1 MLAPRQLARA
11 IAAALL
17 DGPWDTRAM
26 TSRLELTFAVRR
38 AWIRRVVRA
47 TRDAFDEP
55 PAWEALAAWLHDR
68 HPLNALLREDLVI
81 HRWALPAPSMAET
94 RWPVPALATA
104 KELAT
109 WLGVDV
115 AALIALADRAG
126 ISRHARD
133 PRMRHYRYA
142 WIAKR
147 GGGHRLIEAPKPR
160 LRAVQRV
167 VLDDIVARIPPHDAA
182 HGFRAGRSV
191 LGGAAPHVGHE
202 VVIRVDLA
210 AFFTSISRAR
220 VAAMFRATG
229 YPDDVAAC
237 LAALTTHAPPPDVV
251 DAGPQLAHADRQRLR
266 TPHLPQ
272 GAPTSGAL
280 ANLAAFGL
288 DRRVAALAR
297 TLGATYTRYA
307 DDLVLSGP
315 RTLARAAPTIVGE
328 LGAIAHEEGFAL
340 NFRKTRVMTAS
351 DRQRVTGV
359 VVNQRLAV
367 ARADLD
373 RLRAILHN
381 CARTGPAAQNRDAH
395 PDFRAHLL
403 GRIAWVTAVDA
414 RKGAKLR
421 ALFERITWPLLIR

>member
-1 MLAPRQLARA
+1 MLSPRQLARA
-11 IAAALL
+11 IAATLL

-26 TSRLELTFAVRR
+26 TARLEVTFEVKR
-38 AWIRRVVRA
+38 AWMQRIVRT

-55 PAWEALAAWLHDR
+55 PAYEALATWLHDE
-68 HPLNALLREDLVI
+68 HPLDALLRMGLVI
-81 HRWALPAPSMAET
+81 HRWALPAPGMAET
-94 RWPVPALATA
+94 RWPVPALATT

-109 WLGVDV
+109 WLGLDV

-142 WIAKR
+142 WLAKR
-147 GGGHRLIEAPKPR
+147 SGGHRLIEAPKPR
-160 LRAVQRV
+160 LRTVQRA
-167 VLDDIVARIPPHDAA
+167 VLDGIVAHVPPHDAA

-191 LGGAAPHVGHE
+191 LGGAAPHVGRE
-202 VVIRVDLA
+202 VVIRADLT

-220 VAAMFRATG
+220 VAAMFRTAG

-237 LAALTTHAPPPDVV
+237 LATLTTHAPPPDVLE
-251 DAGPQLAHADRQRLR
+251 AAPQLAYADRQRLR
-266 TPHLPQ
+266 APHLPQ

-288 DRRVAALAR
+288 DRRVAALAH
-297 TLGATYTRYA
+297 TLGAIYTRYA

-315 RTLARAAPTIVGE
+315 RSLARAATTIVGE
-328 LGAIAHEEGFAL
+328 LGAIAHDEGFAL

-359 VVNQRLAV
+359 VVNQHLAV
-367 ARADLD
+367 ARIDLD

-421 ALFERITWPLLIR
+421 ALFDRITWP